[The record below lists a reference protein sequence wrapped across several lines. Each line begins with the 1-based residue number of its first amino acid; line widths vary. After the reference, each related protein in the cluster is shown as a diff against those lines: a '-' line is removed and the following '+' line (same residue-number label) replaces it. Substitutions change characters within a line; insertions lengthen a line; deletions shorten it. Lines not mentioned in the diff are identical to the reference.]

1 MPPSARGWGSLKGVC
16 REEGRF
22 SITQLH
28 KIKVITI
35 NLIFPG
41 SVLLHLLMIF
51 KEKNQNSKNARST
64 SKMHEVLT
72 LTLLPT
78 YDRPCCQDFG

>member
-1 MPPSARGWGSLKGVC
+1 MPQSARGWGSLNGVC
-16 REEGRF
+16 REEVRF

-35 NLIFPG
+35 NFIFSV

-51 KEKNQNSKNARST
+51 KKKS
-64 SKMHEVLT
+64 
-72 LTLLPT
+72 
-78 YDRPCCQDFG
+78 